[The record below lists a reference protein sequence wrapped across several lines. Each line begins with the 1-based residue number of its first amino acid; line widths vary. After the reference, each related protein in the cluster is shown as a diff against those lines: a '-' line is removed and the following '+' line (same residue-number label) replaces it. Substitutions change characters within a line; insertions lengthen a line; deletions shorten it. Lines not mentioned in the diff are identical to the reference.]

1 MSGERTA
8 VTPAARLADTQLTAT
23 ICLTALTVATAIGM
37 CRVFPDW
44 KYLQPMLA
52 VVIGCHLVAAAL
64 RFARAPIVVALP
76 IALFAMLELLGFAFY
91 RPTLTGGIIGSRTLE
106 LMRTDLRAVLDEF
119 PTAIAPVPSTGS
131 WVIAAT
137 AALALCALMSDTF
150 AFRAMGRLE
159 TIAPTGVVFVFT
171 AALGTERHRITV
183 AALWIGAALL
193 VVGVLRFR
201 AASEETAWM
210 GARKLGMVAALP
222 TIVLTTGVV
231 AVVAAA
237 VGPRLPGA
245 GSEPLYDTRNQAGSV
260 TEIVSPLVDIGSQLR
275 NRGSRELFTV
285 ESTDGPHYW
294 RLTGLPVFDGRS
306 WELGDEDLLGM
317 GDRSTEVAF
326 PGDTGRQTI
335 TIGALGGSLVPSAY
349 RPVRV
354 SPDDVVWAPLS
365 QSLVLPE
372 TELRKDDVIAI
383 DSEIIKPSIELL
395 RSAGVAGAEARYLDL
410 PQGVPIE
417 VTDAAAQVTAGQAS
431 AYDVAMA
438 LQTWFRTNFTYDT
451 EVDYGNSRQA
461 MVAFLEARAGFCQQF
476 AGTFAVMARSLGLP
490 TRVAVGFTAGDLET
504 DGLYHV
510 YGRHAHAWPEVWF
523 AGLGWVAFEPTPG
536 RGNGDA
542 TGYTGVAAEQAGGGG
557 TDIPT
562 GSTPGTATPRTD
574 DVIGTAPDVDG
585 PGDTSAGGS
594 TTTVVGALGGSGGGG
609 SSLPWIL
616 IGVAVLLVAWVL
628 AAPRVVRAI
637 GHRHDETAADRVITA
652 WRRTLGV
659 LSLAGAP
666 AIRGATPLEYAV
678 IAQEATGIDHRALR
692 ELARHVTAAVYSPTA
707 VGDEVAPRCD
717 LLAHE
722 IEVQCRDRI
731 PTATRAQALFD
742 LRLMRRRYAG

>member
-1 MSGERTA
+1 MSDERSAATLA
-8 VTPAARLADTQLTAT
+8 VRLADSQLTAT
-23 ICLTALTVATAIGM
+23 ACVAALTTATAIGM

-44 KYLQPMLA
+44 NYLQPMLA
-52 VVIGCHLVAAAL
+52 VVLGCHFVAAAL
-64 RFARAPIVVALP
+64 RIARVPIVVAVP
-76 IALFAMLELLGFAFY
+76 VALFAMLELLGLAFY
-91 RPTLTGGIIGSRTLE
+91 RPTLTGGVIGSSTLD
-106 LMRTDLRAVLDEF
+106 LMRTDLRAVIEEF

-137 AALALCALMSDTF
+137 AALAMCALMSDTF

-201 AASEETAWM
+201 ATSEETAWM

-245 GSEPLYDTRNQAGSV
+245 GAEALYDTRNQAGSV

-354 SPDDVVWAPLS
+354 SPDEVVWAPLS

-383 DSEIIKPSIELL
+383 DSEIIKPTIELL
-395 RSAGVAGAEARYLDL
+395 RSAGVVGADAQYLDL
-410 PQGVPIE
+410 PAGVPAV
-417 VTDAAAQVTAGQAS
+417 VTETAAQVAAGQAS
-431 AYDVAMA
+431 AYDTAMA

-476 AGTFAVMARSLGLP
+476 SGTFAVMAR
-490 TRVAVGFTAGDLET
+490 
-504 DGLYHV
+504 
-510 YGRHAHAWPEVWF
+510 
-523 AGLGWVAFEPTPG
+523 
-536 RGNGDA
+536 
-542 TGYTGVAAEQAGGGG
+542 
-557 TDIPT
+557 
-562 GSTPGTATPRTD
+562 
-574 DVIGTAPDVDG
+574 
-585 PGDTSAGGS
+585 
-594 TTTVVGALGGSGGGG
+594 
-609 SSLPWIL
+609 
-616 IGVAVLLVAWVL
+616 
-628 AAPRVVRAI
+628 
-637 GHRHDETAADRVITA
+637 
-652 WRRTLGV
+652 
-659 LSLAGAP
+659 
-666 AIRGATPLEYAV
+666 
-678 IAQEATGIDHRALR
+678 
-692 ELARHVTAAVYSPTA
+692 
-707 VGDEVAPRCD
+707 
-717 LLAHE
+717 
-722 IEVQCRDRI
+722 
-731 PTATRAQALFD
+731 
-742 LRLMRRRYAG
+742 